1 MENPA
6 IGKLDGTFS
15 KGVLAA
21 LPHPHKVEGMNLT
34 EATGQFGDLKIGAFN
49 RNYFFGPFE
58 KINHCFENNLMEF
71 LFNIAVL
78 HTYFTRI

>member
-1 MENPA
+1 
-6 IGKLDGTFS
+6 
-15 KGVLAA
+15 
-21 LPHPHKVEGMNLT
+21 MNLT

-49 RNYFFGPFE
+49 RHYFFFGPFE